1 MNQSTTAGRHY
12 PDKPFV
18 GVGVVVWHGDR
29 FLLIKRGKPPRQGQ
43 WSIPGGGQE
52 LGESLEEAAIRE
64 VREET
69 GLRVEIVGLVD
80 AVDSINRDPDGRV
93 NFHMT
98 LIDYCAVA
106 ETDAA
111 IAGSDAADVG
121 WFGLDDLAGLA
132 LWSETGRIIRESR
145 SLLDGG

>member
-1 MNQSTTAGRHY
+1 MGESTTAGRHY
-12 PDKPFV
+12 PDRPFV
-18 GVGVVVWHGDR
+18 GVGAVVWHGGR
-29 FLLIKRGKPPRQGQ
+29 FLLIKRGKPPRRGQ

-69 GLRVEIVGLVD
+69 GLRVEIAGLVD
-80 AVDSINRDPDGRV
+80 VVDSISRDADGRV
-93 NFHMT
+93 KFHMT

-111 IAGSDAADVG
+111 VAGSDAADVG
-121 WFGLDDLAGLA
+121 WFGLEDLASLA
-132 LWSETGRIIRESR
+132 LWPETERIIRESR
-145 SLLDGG
+145 SLLAKG